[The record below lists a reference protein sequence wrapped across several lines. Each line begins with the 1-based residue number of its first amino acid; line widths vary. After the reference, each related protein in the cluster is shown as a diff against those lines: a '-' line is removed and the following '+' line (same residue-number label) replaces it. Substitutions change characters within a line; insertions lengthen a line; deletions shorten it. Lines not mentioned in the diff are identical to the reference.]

1 MDDMTKI
8 FESYVSG
15 KKTINEQID
24 DPSVAND
31 MVKALQDI
39 ASELKTLN
47 QYVDFMSTGTRTG
60 GGSRAAAQ
68 PIDRQI

>member
-1 MDDMTKI
+1 MTKI